1 MPGRAWATPPSRRAS
16 TQRSGS
22 RRRRTCTTTST
33 PCSPR
38 TSRCG
43 TRSASCTPAAR
54 LQVKV
59 AWPGALCPG
68 WLAAAR
74 AAARR
79 ISSAPA
85 CLGLPSAPDRSPPLP
100 RLDAED
106 ALRRDSTAAVFCC
119 PAHGRD
125 SSLSRLRSSR
135 DPSAVH
141 RAGLVRCSA
150 TEPRLLPAEEARSG
164 LPLNFADHALYLGT
178 YLGPRGGS

>member
-1 MPGRAWATPPSRRAS
+1 MPGRAWATPLSRRAS

-33 PCSPR
+33 PCSLR

-43 TRSASCTPAAR
+43 TRSASCTPAAL

-59 AWPGALCPG
+59 AWPG
-68 WLAAAR
+68 

-106 ALRRDSTAAVFCC
+106 ALRRHSAAAAFCC

-125 SSLSRLRSSR
+125 SSLSPEIRTRPLCRPPCR
-135 DPSAVH
+135 P
-141 RAGLVRCSA
+141 RALLCDRAEAAASGGGAQRAAAQLCRPRVVPWHLPRATGGLVRGG
-150 TEPRLLPAEEARSG
+150 AREG
-164 LPLNFADHALYLGT
+164 LVA
-178 YLGPRGGS
+178 

>member
-1 MPGRAWATPPSRRAS
+1 MAL
-16 TQRSGS
+16 
-22 RRRRTCTTTST
+22 CTL
-33 PCSPR
+33 
-38 TSRCG
+38 
-43 TRSASCTPAAR
+43 AAL
-54 LQVKV
+54 LQVNV
-59 AWPGALCPG
+59 ARPGALCPG

-74 AAARR
+74 AATRR

-85 CLGLPSAPDRSPPLP
+85 CLGLPSVPDRGPPLP

-106 ALRRDSTAAVFCC
+106 ALRRHSAAAAFCR

-125 SSLSRLRSSR
+125 ASLSRLRPAR